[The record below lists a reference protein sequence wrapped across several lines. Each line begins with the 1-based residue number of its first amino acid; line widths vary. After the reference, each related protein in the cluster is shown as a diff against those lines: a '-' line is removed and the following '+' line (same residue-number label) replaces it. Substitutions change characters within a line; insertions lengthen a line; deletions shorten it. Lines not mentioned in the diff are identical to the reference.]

1 MKMINNYLN
10 SFENYLP
17 EDSRNE
23 VRAELE
29 SSVFEELDDMQET
42 LGRDLTLEEQEDY
55 LLKLGHPM
63 RIAAG
68 YLPNQELINKD
79 YFPAYK
85 KALEI
90 SLTVV
95 AIIILLTSIRL
106 NFEDLSFIGFLF
118 DVFWR
123 VLDIGLDVLMIVTF
137 VFYAL
142 QKSNYDLNKLYSWS
156 PNDLTSSGKKIPLS
170 RFNRFFEMMFEGLF
184 LVFWNHLF
192 YSEETFINVPFINSE
207 VIQNISLSAEWGS
220 VHWILNGL
228 VGASL
233 LVNAYHFIVGHEN
246 KWSTSINMLNNL
258 ISIVVLIFIASFDQ
272 FVLIES
278 TNLSD
283 FNWEEILKGIN
294 INIFIVLGFIGA
306 VTLWDILTDAKRLM
320 KNE

>member
-17 EDSRNE
+17 EDSKDE

-29 SSVFEELDDMQET
+29 SSIYEELDDMQES
-42 LGRDLTLEEQEDY
+42 LGRDLSQQEQESY

-63 RIAAG
+63 RVASG
-68 YLPNQELINKD
+68 YLPNQELISKD

-106 NFEDLSFIGFLF
+106 NFEDLSIMGFLF

-123 VLDIGLDVLMIVTF
+123 VLDMSIDVLVIVTF

-156 PNDLTSSGKKIPLS
+156 PKDLSSSGKKVPLS
-170 RFNRFFEMMFEGLF
+170 RFDPFFEMMFEGLF

-192 YSEETFINVPFINSE
+192 YSEEILINVPFIGSE
-207 VIQNISLSAEWGS
+207 IIQNISISTEWQS
-220 VHWILNGL
+220 VHWIINGL

-233 LVNAYHFIVGHEN
+233 LMNAFYFLVGHKN
-246 KWSTSINMLNNL
+246 RLSIFINILNNF
-258 ISIVVLIFIASFDQ
+258 ISIAVLVFIASFDQ
-272 FVLIES
+272 FILIES
-278 TNLSD
+278 FNLSD
-283 FNWEEILKGIN
+283 FNWQEIVERIN
-294 INIFIVLGFIGA
+294 INILIVLGFIGVVA
-306 VTLWDILTDAKRLM
+306 LWDIYADVKRL
-320 KNE
+320 KGN